1 MVWVASLEQ
10 WGWKNRGWGCPS
22 WVSGGTHG
30 SVAWGRG
37 KAEGDVTPRVPPPH
51 GNGVL
56 RVHSEAQ
63 APRPHFWGSLTS
75 CSPRSQPRSAPRL
88 QEDGE
93 QNATSLC
100 DFAPAEVPDPK
111 SRAMSKCVGFS
122 ACAQGVCV
130 GHSVHPLLGGCMWAV
145 WECCPVPTAHPAPFQ
160 GCAGIPPPPKKK
172 KIGVSTALGNACVG
186 ARLCLLPAWYC
197 WGAAGGQCESPGAK
211 CHQTA
216 TMGCQKTAG
225 SLWVSCGSPG
235 APPPLVG
242 SDQSPGTVG
251 RRHWGLREVLA
262 VLVVPRAGP
271 PRAAGGSWERG
282 WTRCTSSCGAEAVQ
296 SMGASIPKAQHVA
309 SRRMGRG
316 KQSRGSED
324 GPDLERGRCWLRMQ
338 GDPVRSESAMR
349 ARGRDGGP
357 FLPRGAAVGRALP
370 VPGSP
375 GSPPP
380 PATTPGRR
388 LAPFPPLSSFPAAPG
403 MTHFRGG
410 GRQPAHSRA
419 LAPAAPRARSPT
431 GSAAHPGGRRADARS
446 SRPSRG
452 WQRLERCG
460 GRTPHRPPPRPSLR
474 GRLRAH
480 DGIFQ

>member
-1 MVWVASLEQ
+1 M
-10 WGWKNRGWGCPS
+10 
-22 WVSGGTHG
+22 
-30 SVAWGRG
+30 
-37 KAEGDVTPRVPPPH
+37 
-51 GNGVL
+51 
-56 RVHSEAQ
+56 
-63 APRPHFWGSLTS
+63 
-75 CSPRSQPRSAPRL
+75 
-88 QEDGE
+88 
-93 QNATSLC
+93 
-100 DFAPAEVPDPK
+100 
-111 SRAMSKCVGFS
+111 
-122 ACAQGVCV
+122 
-130 GHSVHPLLGGCMWAV
+130 
-145 WECCPVPTAHPAPFQ
+145 
-160 GCAGIPPPPKKK
+160 
-172 KIGVSTALGNACVG
+172 
-186 ARLCLLPAWYC
+186 
-197 WGAAGGQCESPGAK
+197 
-211 CHQTA
+211 
-216 TMGCQKTAG
+216 
-225 SLWVSCGSPG
+225 
-235 APPPLVG
+235 
-242 SDQSPGTVG
+242 
-251 RRHWGLREVLA
+251 
-262 VLVVPRAGP
+262 LVVPRAGP

-324 GPDLERGRCWLRMQ
+324 GPDLERGRCWLHMQ

-431 GSAAHPGGRRADARS
+431 GSAAHPGGRRAAARS
-446 SRPSRG
+446 SRPSRR

-460 GRTPHRPPPRPSLR
+460 GRTPHRPPPPFPRCVVGSALTTAFFNEPFTSTARALLGKR
-474 GRLRAH
+474 GSREPFIFRGVAEPRRGVSIAHRVPASARRSALLASGWVFWGAGVLLLARMLGRRLPGQRAE
-480 DGIFQ
+480 DGGCSAEGWS